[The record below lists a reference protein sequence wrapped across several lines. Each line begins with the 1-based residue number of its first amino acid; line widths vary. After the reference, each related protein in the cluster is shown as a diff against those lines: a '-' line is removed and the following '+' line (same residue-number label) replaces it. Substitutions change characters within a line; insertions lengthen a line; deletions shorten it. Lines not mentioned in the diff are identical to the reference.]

1 MVKKKSIFPNPNV
14 ILSLRDSF
22 DSPDTN
28 RSIACST
35 RGETLSIVSCTAS
48 ISICHVTDK
57 DKGRRKENRASKD
70 RKRKRYLLKR
80 KK

>member
-1 MVKKKSIFPNPNV
+1 MVKKKKSIFNEIPML
-14 ILSLRDSF
+14 LSFKDSF

-57 DKGRRKENRASKD
+57 DKGTRKENRGPSKD
-70 RKRKRYLLKR
+70 RKRKK
-80 KK
+80 